1 MLTFKSF
8 LLYERFI
15 NLIHNDPKKHE
26 YADEVKGLLDKS
38 YASLGGIHG
47 SGFKDK
53 EDMIKNIPM
62 WKLKKH
68 QGKIVAATMY
78 KDKGGRKAV
87 AVATDGSEHGKR
99 GASQIMT
106 DDLKTGRSYGEKS
119 SKSLSFV
126 KKHVG
131 SEELK
136 KHVIP
141 YHEVHKHVD
150 KNDEIRRPPS
160 DDEELTRHPE
170 YKDHFYQRKIGGQ
183 WHTKLMLGKPGQTIT
198 AKK

>member
-1 MLTFKSF
+1 MLSFKDY
-8 LLYERFI
+8 LLQERFV
-15 NLIHNDPKKHE
+15 NLIHGDPKKHE

-38 YASLGGIHG
+38 YASVGGIHG

-53 EDMIKNIPM
+53 EDMIKNIAM

-68 QGKIVAATMY
+68 QGKVVAAAMY

-87 AVATDGSEHGKR
+87 AIATDGSEHGKR
-99 GASQIMT
+99 AASEIMT
-106 DDLKTGRSYGEKS
+106 HDLKTGRSYGEKS
-119 SKSLSFV
+119 SKSLSFT

-131 SEELK
+131 AEELK

-141 YHEVHKHVD
+141 FHEVHKHLD
-150 KNDEIRRPPS
+150 KDDQIRKPPA
-160 DDEELTRHPE
+160 DDEELARHPE

-183 WHTKLMLGKPGQTIT
+183 WHTKLMLGKSGKTIT
-198 AKK
+198 GK